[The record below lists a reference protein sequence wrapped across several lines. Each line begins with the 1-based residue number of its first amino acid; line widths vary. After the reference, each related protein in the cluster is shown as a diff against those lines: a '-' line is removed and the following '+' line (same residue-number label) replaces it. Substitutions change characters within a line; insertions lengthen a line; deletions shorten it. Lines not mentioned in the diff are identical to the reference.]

1 MKVFLQSKTSNQQ
14 LKSFQ
19 MSLVGREVV
28 LGVGGGIAAYKS
40 CELLRR
46 LQDRG
51 YLITVVPTPSSLN
64 FVGKAT
70 WEALSGRPVNTQVWE
85 NVHTVPH
92 ISLAESTNFFVI
104 APATAD
110 LIARLAAGRADDL
123 LTNLVLASDAPKMLV
138 PAMHPSMWLD
148 PATVA
153 NVATLRSRG
162 FMIMD
167 PDVGRLTGKDIGPG
181 RFPEVPS
188 IIERFDELTGNV
200 QDLKGK
206 RVLVTA
212 GGTREAIDPVRFIG
226 NKSSG
231 KQGIAIALAAR
242 NRGAH
247 VHLIAANFDTT
258 SLEGIEV
265 SNVESAADMHKVLLE
280 QFTTCDILIM
290 SAAVADAKPKNFS
303 LEKIKKA
310 LLGSI
315 ELEENPDLLAS
326 VASSKKN
333 QIVIGFAAE
342 TKDHLQEAR
351 RKLEAKGLD
360 LIYVNDVTGG
370 AIFGQDQTMGTM
382 LLRNDADIAVKEV
395 SKDALGNLLLD
406 QAIRQLG

>member
-1 MKVFLQSKTSNQQ
+1 
-14 LKSFQ
+14 
-19 MSLVGREVV
+19 MSLLGREVI

-51 YLITVVPTPSSLN
+51 YEITVVPTPASLN

-85 NVHTVPH
+85 SVHTVPH
-92 ISLAESTNFFVI
+92 IALADRANYFLI

-110 LIARLAAGRADDL
+110 LIARLAQGRADDL
-123 LTNLVLASDAPKMLV
+123 LTNLVLASDVPKLVV

-162 FMIMD
+162 FIVLD
-167 PDVGRLTGKDIGPG
+167 PEVGRLTGKDVGPG
-181 RFPEVPS
+181 RFPETSS
-188 IIERFDELTGNV
+188 IISAFDHITGNI
-200 QDLKGK
+200 QDLAGK
-206 RVLVTA
+206 TVLVTA

-231 KQGIAIALAAR
+231 KQGIAIAKAAYA
-242 NRGAH
+242 RGAK
-247 VHLIAANFDTT
+247 VVLIAANFPTDD
-258 SLEGIEV
+258 LQGIEV
-265 SNVESAADMHKVLLE
+265 VPVESTREMQGALE
-280 QFTTCDILIM
+280 NHFSSCDILIM
-290 SAAVADAKPKNFS
+290 SAAVSDARPKKAAI
-303 LEKIKKA
+303 EKIKKA
-310 LLGSI
+310 FLGSI
-315 ELEENPDLLAS
+315 ELEQNPDLLAE
-326 VASSKKN
+326 VAARKGKRV
-333 QIVIGFAAE
+333 IVGFAAE

-351 RKLEAKGLD
+351 KKLETKGLD
-360 LIYVNDVTGG
+360 VIYVNDVSGG
-370 AIFGQDQTMGTM
+370 AIFGQDQTMGTI

-406 QAIRQLG
+406 HAIRQLG

>member
-1 MKVFLQSKTSNQQ
+1 
-14 LKSFQ
+14 
-19 MSLVGREVV
+19 MSLLGREVI

-51 YLITVVPTPSSLN
+51 YVITVVPTPSSLN
-64 FVGKAT
+64 FVGAAT

-85 NVHTVPH
+85 SVHTVPH
-92 ISLAESTNFFVI
+92 IALADRANFFLI

-110 LIARLAAGRADDL
+110 LIARIAQGRADDL
-123 LTNLVLASDAPKMLV
+123 LTNLILASDAPKMIV

-153 NVATLRSRG
+153 NVKTLRDRG
-162 FMIMD
+162 YIVMD
-167 PDVGRLTGKDIGPG
+167 PEVGRLTGTDIGPG
-181 RFPEVPS
+181 RFPEVQS
-188 IIERFDELTGNV
+188 IINNFDQITGNV
-200 QDLKGK
+200 QDLKGTK
-206 RVLVTA
+206 VLVTA

-231 KQGIAIALAAR
+231 KQGIAIAKAALL
-242 NRGAH
+242 RGAQ
-247 VHLIAANFDTT
+247 VHLIAANFDT
-258 SLEGIEV
+258 SELSGISV
-265 SNVESAADMHKVLLE
+265 TNVENTEDMHAALNE
-280 QFTTCDILIM
+280 HFDNCDILIM
-290 SAAVADAKPKNFS
+290 SAAVSDARPKTTA
-303 LEKIKKA
+303 LEKIKKT

-315 ELEENPDLLAS
+315 ELEENPDLLAG
-326 VASSKKN
+326 VAARKKN
-333 QIVIGFAAE
+333 QIIVGFAAE

-370 AIFGQDQTMGTM
+370 AIFGQDKTMGTI